1 MLKAYTVNKVV
12 NFINNIRQ
20 QKANKGMKLE
30 HFIGSFFFHEQELFL
45 MQDEVLEDVMIPLAF
60 A

>member
-1 MLKAYTVNKVV
+1 
-12 NFINNIRQ
+12 
-20 QKANKGMKLE
+20 MKFE
-30 HFIGSFFFHEQELFL
+30 HFIGSFFFLEQELFL